1 MRKLASIRSISKVA
15 EHTNAEKLGIYII
28 EGWQVIDQKGKYQ
41 AGDLVVYCEIDS
53 FLPVKPEFEFLRK
66 TSFRKMG
73 VSEGFRLKT
82 IRLRGE
88 LSQGL
93 ILPISV
99 LGSDHSFEIGD
110 DVSEYLG
117 IVKYEPPVPEH
128 LAGEALG
135 LFPGF
140 IPKTDE
146 ERVQNLDYHTLK
158 SHTYFVTEKLDG
170 SSCTMYVCD
179 GHFGVCSRNLELKET
194 ENNGYWGAARRMNIE
209 EMLNNTG
216 RNLALQGELIGFR
229 IQSNP
234 YKLNHTEFRLF
245 KIYDIDKKRYIDIP
259 EMLDFA
265 ETHHIPAV
273 PLIDSSFILPN
284 TVQELLAF
292 ADGSS
297 AFHKDTKREGL
308 VLIAHDNENVHF
320 KVISNLFLEGEQDTF

>member
-1 MRKLASIRSISKVA
+1 MRKLASIRTVA
-15 EHTNAEKLGIYII
+15 DVIEHTNAEKLEIYII
-28 EGWQVIDQKGKYQ
+28 EGWQVIDQKGKYKT
-41 AGDLVVYCEIDS
+41 GDLVVYCEIDS

-66 TSFRKMG
+66 SSFRKMG

-82 IRLRGE
+82 IRLRGA

-93 ILPISV
+93 ISPLSV
-99 LGSDHSFEIGD
+99 LGSNHSFQLGD
-110 DVSEYLG
+110 DVSDFLG

-135 LFPGF
+135 SFPGF

-146 ERVQNLDYHTLK
+146 ERVQNLDYQTLK

-170 SSCTMYVCD
+170 SSCTMYICD

-209 EMLNNTG
+209 NILKSTG
-216 RNLALQGELIGFR
+216 RNLALQGELIGYR

-245 KIYDIDKKRYIDIP
+245 KMYDIDHKRYMNIP

-265 ETHHIPAV
+265 ESHHIPV
-273 PLIDSSFILPN
+273 VTLIDSSFLLPP
-284 TVQELLAF
+284 TVQELLTI
-292 ADGSS
+292 ADGTS
-297 AFHKDTKREGL
+297 ALHHESKREGL
-308 VLIAHDNENVHF
+308 VLIAHENENVHF